1 MAEKSHKQ
9 KGVKTR
15 SRAGKV
21 ENQTIAQGEMYSA
34 SFGVFPFK
42 NRITFQIQEL
52 RKNCENREVL

>member
-34 SFGVFPFK
+34 SFGILLSENRGTFP
-42 NRITFQIQEL
+42 IQEL
-52 RKNCENREVL
+52 RKNDENREVL